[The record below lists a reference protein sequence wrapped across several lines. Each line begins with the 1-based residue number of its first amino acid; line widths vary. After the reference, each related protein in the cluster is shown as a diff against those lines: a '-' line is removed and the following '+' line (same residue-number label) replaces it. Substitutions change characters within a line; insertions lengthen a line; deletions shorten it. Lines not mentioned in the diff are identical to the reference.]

1 MRSRYSF
8 FHRLLDLIAPSA
20 CFCCGRRLA
29 QQERFICVACQR
41 HLPYTNH
48 HLTPD
53 DNEMVRLLWLRIPV
67 NNAAALYRHMPHA
80 QSARI
85 IYDIKYHH
93 QPELARYMG
102 QLMAQTFLHNSFF
115 SSVTA
120 IVPIPLTQQ
129 RQRTRGYNQSLL
141 IAEGIAQVTQLP
153 LQPTWIERTA
163 FSKSQTHLSH
173 AERAE
178 NVEDAFCSNT
188 HDDLTKQHILLVDD
202 VITTGATI
210 CAAAKA
216 LMRAGATRFSVATLC
231 FAKV

>member
-1 MRSRYSF
+1 MVERHSTISISRRQCSSLRLLRREMVERHSTITLPPLPFSSMRSRYSF

-102 QLMAQTFLHNSFF
+102 QLMAQTFLQNSFF
-115 SSVTA
+115 NSSSDSV
-120 IVPIPLTQQ
+120 
-129 RQRTRGYNQSLL
+129 
-141 IAEGIAQVTQLP
+141 
-153 LQPTWIERTA
+153 
-163 FSKSQTHLSH
+163 H
-173 AERAE
+173 ADTTKA
-178 NVEDAFCSNT
+178 CSSP
-188 HDDLTKQHILLVDD
+188 
-202 VITTGATI
+202 
-210 CAAAKA
+210 KA
-216 LMRAGATRFSVATLC
+216 
-231 FAKV
+231 